1 MSKEK
6 FNWKSLFVNEEEG
19 SNTGSTQEKKTSF
32 PKETSST
39 KFPEQEISTTS
50 ITSSS
55 TPPPL
60 NVGKINN
67 STLDTVINMYEA
79 GFDSL
84 NMPGYDFYEF
94 FKAIKAVNSNDASV
108 YKMAMTMAQSVDSK
122 VDKAALLKGGEYYIN
137 EIDKVHK
144 QYATKGN
151 AKRDQI
157 QNNQLKEKEQ
167 LSSEISTLEK
177 QIMELQ
183 TKVSEKKIKLESAD
197 SSLLNDISDIEQKIA
212 ANDMA
217 KAKIQE
223 TITSVINGIKNNL

>member
-6 FNWKSLFVNEEEG
+6 FNWKSLFVNEEG
-19 SNTGSTQEKKTSF
+19 ATNNDSSTEKKTSF
-32 PKETSST
+32 PKETSSI
-39 KFPEQEISTTS
+39 KFPKQSAP
-50 ITSSS
+50 
-55 TPPPL
+55 TPPPIPT
-60 NVGKINN
+60 GKTNN
-67 STLDTVINMYEA
+67 ATLSTIVEMYEA
-79 GFDSL
+79 GFESL

-144 QYATKGN
+144 QYSTKGN

-157 QNNQLKEKEQ
+157 QNNQLREKEK
-167 LSSEISTLEK
+167 LSAEISMLEK

-183 TKVSEKKIKLESAD
+183 TKVSEKKIQLESAD
-197 SSLLNDISDIEQKIA
+197 SGLLNDIADIEQKIV

-223 TITSVINGIKNNL
+223 TITSVIEGIKNNL